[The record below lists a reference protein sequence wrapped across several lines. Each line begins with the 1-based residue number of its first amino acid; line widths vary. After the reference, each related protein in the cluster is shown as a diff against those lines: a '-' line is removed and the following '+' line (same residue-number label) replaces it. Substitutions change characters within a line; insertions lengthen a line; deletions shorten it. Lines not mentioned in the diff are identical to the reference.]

1 MRKLTDIALAAVVGF
16 CALIAIG
23 ILAGLVFAIAQRGGP
38 AISWRFL
45 TEQILLVGAS
55 GGIFWNLIGTVI
67 LLVTAFVTCAP
78 LALGIALV
86 ERVWLQNPAA
96 SRALRTALYT
106 MNGVPSIVFG
116 LFGFI
121 VFVQW
126 CGWGK
131 SWLAGGLVLAMT
143 MLPTVT
149 VSLIERIKAIPSK
162 YIEAAAAL
170 GLNRAQVV
178 WSVLLPQA
186 WGGLLTGS
194 LLALA
199 RAAGETAPIMF
210 TATVFAGATSPF
222 AGPGWMPKVVDSPV
236 LSLPYHIFILAQDSF
251 DPAVGT
257 KLWGAAL
264 VLLGLVFA
272 LSLIALPSR
281 LKIHEEANV

>member
-1 MRKLTDIALAAVVGF
+1 VRKLIDIALAAVVGV
-16 CALIAIG
+16 CALIAVG
-23 ILAGLVFAIAQRGGP
+23 ILVGLVLAIAQRGGP
-38 AISWRFL
+38 AISWKFL
-45 TEQILLVGAS
+45 TEQILLVGAA
-55 GGIFWNLIGTVI
+55 GGIFWNLVGTIV
-67 LLVTAFVTCAP
+67 LLVTAFVVCAP
-78 LALGIALV
+78 IAMGVALV
-86 ERVWLQNPAA
+86 ERVWLRHPAA
-96 SRALRTALYT
+96 TRALRTALYT

-116 LFGFI
+116 IFGFI

-131 SWLAGGLVLAMT
+131 SWLAGGLILAMT

-162 YIEAAAAL
+162 YIEAASAL
-170 GLNRAQVV
+170 GLNRSQVV

-186 WGGLLTGS
+186 WGGLVTGS

-210 TATVFAGATSPF
+210 TATVFAGATWPF
-222 AGPGWMPKVVDSPV
+222 AKSWLPQVADSPV

-251 DPAVGT
+251 DPEVGT

-264 VLLGLVFA
+264 VLLSLVFT
-272 LSLIALPSR
+272 LNLIALPSR

>member
-1 MRKLTDIALAAVVGF
+1 MRKLVDIALALVVGL
-16 CALIAIG
+16 CALIAVG
-23 ILAGLVFAIAQRGGP
+23 ILCGLVLAIAQRGGP
-38 AISWRFL
+38 AISWHFL
-45 TEQILLVGAS
+45 TEQILLVGAA
-55 GGIFWNLIGTVI
+55 GGIFWNLVGTII
-67 LLVTAFVTCAP
+67 LLVTAFVVCAP
-78 LALGIALV
+78 IAMGVALV
-86 ERVWLQNPAA
+86 ERVWLRNPITT
-96 SRALRTALYT
+96 RALRIALYT

-116 LFGFI
+116 IFGFI

-131 SWLAGGLVLAMT
+131 SWLAGGLILAMT

-162 YIEAAAAL
+162 YIEAASAL
-170 GLNRAQVV
+170 GLNRSQVV

-186 WGGLLTGS
+186 WGGLVTGS

-210 TATVFAGATSPF
+210 TATVFAGATSPW
-222 AGPGWMPKVVDSPV
+222 AQGLIPKVVDSPV

-264 VLLGLVFA
+264 VLLALVFI

-281 LKIHEEANV
+281 LKVHEEANV